1 MNETIIISMSRDR
14 SFTENLEKLHLIV
27 PTAIQDEDD
36 SVKTNPFIDYVLEKD
51 SIRRDL
57 YEFLY
62 HSDFLQVINQNAV
75 QFCKELYD
83 RNAAL
88 GWFNMFLTVFE
99 EKPDKD
105 EFCEVIM
112 VAFRKN
118 ISIKDTLVMFEANET
133 ASEMRKNI
141 DIFLQVNGGGTDD
154 GAANVSARYEIEK
167 YEQII
172 DQLNGTIAA
181 QKQKIIDLEAEK
193 DRLAERNADFFDQI
207 ETANKTVLEIKKEI
221 LMYRSDR
228 EKIINYKKENDKL
241 LKTTRDT
248 LEKYVTRIRV
258 LEGKIISIGDELS
271 EANASL
277 DEQRVH
283 IDQLNETNEKLR
295 SENEH
300 NAVLAE
306 QYHEQLLNLAS
317 KGLEESEGD
326 SHKDTDASNTVS
338 EKDMARLD
346 EVEVV
351 GGSDEEDGNSF
362 FDDPGDSFEDEAKE
376 AYGEEPEEIDYGYED
391 MKELT
396 DNSADFKLKSNFFMD
411 FMLKHSEKYFNKRP
425 RQEQENRIFIKMM
438 DMAFSK
444 DKMQL
449 IKSNLNETV
458 SCFELY
464 RLISRDPSEDDIRD
478 FFNEHGLKAV
488 TE

>member
-14 SFTENLEKLHLIV
+14 GFTENMEKLHLIV
-27 PTAIQDEDD
+27 PTSIQDDE
-36 SVKTNPFIDYVLEKD
+36 SVKTNPFIDYILEKD

-62 HSDFLQVINQNAV
+62 HSDFLQVINENAV
-75 QFCKELYD
+75 QYCKELYD
-83 RNAAL
+83 RNAPL

-99 EKPDKD
+99 EKTDKD

-112 VAFRKN
+112 GAFRKN

-133 ASEMRKNI
+133 ASEMKKNI
-141 DIFLQVNGGGTDD
+141 DIFLQVNGSGSDD

-207 ETANKTVLEIKKEI
+207 EAANKTVLEIKKEI

-228 EKIINYKKENDKL
+228 EKIINYKKENDKIL
-241 LKTTRDT
+241 NTTRDT
-248 LEKYVTRIRV
+248 LEKYVNRIRA
-258 LEGKIISIGDELS
+258 LEGKIISVSDELS

-306 QYHEQLLNLAS
+306 QYHQQLLNLAS
-317 KGLEESEGD
+317 KELDESGDKSEG
-326 SHKDTDASNTVS
+326 DASNTVS

-351 GGSDEEDGNSF
+351 GDMDDSEGTF
-362 FDDPGDSFEDEAKE
+362 FDDLEGSFEDDAHVDQL
-376 AYGEEPEEIDYGYED
+376 EETDYGYED
-391 MKELT
+391 VREVV
-396 DNSADFKLKSNFFMD
+396 DNSENFRQKSNFFMD
-411 FMLKHSEKYFNKRP
+411 FLLKHSEKYFNKRP

-444 DKMQL
+444 DTMQL

-458 SCFELY
+458 PCFELY

-478 FFNEHGLKAV
+478 FFNEHGLNAL